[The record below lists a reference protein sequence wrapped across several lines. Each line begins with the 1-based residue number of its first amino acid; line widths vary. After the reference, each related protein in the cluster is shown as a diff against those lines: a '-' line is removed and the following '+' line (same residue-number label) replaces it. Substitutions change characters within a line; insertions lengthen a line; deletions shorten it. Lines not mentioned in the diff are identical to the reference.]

1 MRETLTTAEYKIPS
15 YHSQIVAMA
24 LLAHPSS
31 ATTWNPLHVLST
43 DSAEA
48 RRGSLARGKESP
60 VLRTK
65 RQKPSACT
73 AMATV
78 TRPSP
83 TGTGDSLEVS
93 SLPLRRPT
101 QQRSMGAITPEHLS
115 DSNLPYQGRLAA
127 SLTPRLQPLPSPSS
141 TSRAERQRSPNPPC
155 KPRSPARSLTGSA
168 CIARA
173 VALPWKRPERRVIQL
188 GIESEVEI
196 ASSRPNR
203 EEATL
208 ENFIS
213 KLADYHNAKVHKR
226 HPRMQNYMRRYN
238 YRGGYTK
245 WCLVRDPTIADK
257 MCEPCKPLYAG

>member
-1 MRETLTTAEYKIPS
+1 
-15 YHSQIVAMA
+15 MA

-31 ATTWNPLHVLST
+31 ATTRNPSHVLST

-73 AMATV
+73 AIATV
-78 TRPSP
+78 TRPFL
-83 TGTGDSLEVS
+83 TGTGDSLQVS
-93 SLPLRRPT
+93 SLPSRRPT
-101 QQRSMGAITPEHLS
+101 QQRSTGAITPEHLS
-115 DSNLPYQGRLAA
+115 DGNLPYQVRHAA
-127 SLTPRLQPLPSPSS
+127 SLTSRLQPLPSPSS

-155 KPRSPARSLTGSA
+155 KPRSPTQSLTGSA

-173 VALPWKRPERRVIQL
+173 VVLPWKRPERRVIQL

-196 ASSRPNR
+196 VSSRPNH

-208 ENFIS
+208 EDFIS
-213 KLADYHNAKVHKR
+213 KLANDHNAKVHKR
-226 HPRMQNYMRRYN
+226 HPRMQNYMRQYN

-245 WCLVRDPTIADK
+245 WCLVRDPTIANK
-257 MCEPCKPLYAG
+257 TCEPCKLLYAG